1 MKQKILITGSNGL
14 LGQSLLDVFLQ
25 DKNYEVIA
33 LSRGENRHPIKQGYS
48 YEEIDLT
55 NSVKLQEVIKK
66 YLPNFIINTAAM
78 TNVDACEDNKEECDK
93 LNVELVRNLKNIALE
108 IESHIIHISTDFI
121 FDGTKQEGYYK
132 ETDKPNPLSYYGLS
146 KLKSE
151 EILRNSTINFTIL
164 RTILVY
170 GKVHDMSRNNI
181 VLWVRKMLSEKKE
194 ITIVNDQ
201 YRTPTY
207 VEDLALACKISIEK
221 KATGVFNISSSK
233 LLSIFEIAQQIAE
246 VFNLD
251 KSLIK
256 PISTKTLNQRAP
268 RPVKTG
274 FNLEKTN
281 KELNFH
287 PKTFKE
293 DLQKFKEKLT

>member
-132 ETDKPNPLSYYGLS
+132 ETDNPNPLSYYGLS

>member
-33 LSRGENRHPIKQGYS
+33 LSRGENRYPIKQGYS

-55 NSVKLQEVIKK
+55 NSVELQEVIKK